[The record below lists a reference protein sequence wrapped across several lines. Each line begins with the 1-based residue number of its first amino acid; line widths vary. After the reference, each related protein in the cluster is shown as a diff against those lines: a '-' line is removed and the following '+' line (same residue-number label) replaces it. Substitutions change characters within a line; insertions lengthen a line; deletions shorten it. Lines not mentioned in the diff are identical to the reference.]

1 MKIINGINDKTL
13 NINTIFFTD
22 ELKCTN
28 AVIFYEDNVP
38 YIDWKG
44 TTMLSDGSIA
54 DVHIPKMSLDINKIE
69 QECKYVYDTYRDYY
83 SKILKSKQVF
93 VKNGLKP
100 DEDIIITIKEREM
113 TKEQIEKE
121 LGYKIKIKE

>member
-1 MKIINGINDKTL
+1 MKIINSMNGKEL
-13 NINTIFFTD
+13 NSLYFTD
-22 ELKCTN
+22 KLKCTS
-28 AVIFYEDNVP
+28 ASIFYEDNVP

-44 TTMLSDGSIA
+44 TTILSNGCIA
-54 DVHIPKMSLDINKIE
+54 DVHIPKMSLDISEIN
-69 QECKYVYDTYRDYY
+69 QEFEYKHVHDGYRDCY
-83 SKILKSKQVF
+83 SNILKSKQVF
-93 VKNGLKP
+93 VRDGFKP